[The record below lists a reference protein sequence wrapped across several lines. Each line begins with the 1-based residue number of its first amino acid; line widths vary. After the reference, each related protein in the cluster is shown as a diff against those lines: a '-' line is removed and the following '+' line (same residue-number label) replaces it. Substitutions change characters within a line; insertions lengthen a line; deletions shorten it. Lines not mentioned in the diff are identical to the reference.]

1 MTENITPQ
9 RYPNGPQRYPAPAI
23 REVAMRELEPIE
35 AELVEAGVPDFLPL
49 VGRRAAYVA
58 ALLLVVAAPIVAVSS
73 PDYAAAILAA
83 AAPLEAAALGVAL
96 ANPTR

>member
-1 MTENITPQ
+1 MTTTPQ
-9 RYPNGPQRYPAPAI
+9 RYPNGPRRFAEIPPAEQAEI
-23 REVAMRELEPIE
+23 SHELIVDP
-35 AELVEAGVPDFLPL
+35 GTQFLPL
-49 VGRRAAYVA
+49 PARRAAYVV
-58 ALLLVVAAPIVAVSS
+58 ALLLVAAAPIIAVSA